1 MGHLNLNPHE
11 CLTDD
16 VTMIGEFFINLL
28 ERAKKAAKALKAK
41 VIAVVHKLLLPV
53 ITQKV
58 FLPVIPLNIVHS
70 MHLSRRYRLTSD
82 HSPIFSLY
90 TFFADSQ

>member
-1 MGHLNLNPHE
+1 
-11 CLTDD
+11 
-16 VTMIGEFFINLL
+16 MIGEFFRHLL

-41 VIAVVHKLLLPV
+41 VIALVHTFQLPV
-53 ITQKV
+53 IAPITL
-58 FLPVIPLNIVHS
+58 LPGIPLNIMQA
-70 MHLSRRYRLTSD
+70 MHMSRRYRLTSD